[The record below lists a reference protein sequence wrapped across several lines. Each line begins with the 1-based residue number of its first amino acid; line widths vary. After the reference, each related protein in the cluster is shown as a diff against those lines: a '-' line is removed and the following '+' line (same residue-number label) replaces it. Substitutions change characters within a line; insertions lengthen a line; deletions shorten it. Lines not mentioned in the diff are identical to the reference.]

1 VRDDRGRDGC
11 PPLLQE
17 CLVPRNRVGGN
28 LLPDLQRQQELRR
41 DYRLRGR
48 PYEYG
53 LRGVY

>member
-17 CLVPRNRVGGN
+17 YLVPRNRVGGN

-48 PYEYG
+48 PHEYG